1 MRKPRIAMSA
11 LSGKNIVVLGAT
23 GGVGAA
29 IVRHATAAGARTLAV
44 ARRRDPLD
52 RLARDT
58 SGLEVLALDAA
69 AERAPEAIFDA
80 MAPDLLV
87 VCGGA
92 RPPTAPLH
100 ELNWSQFSANWED
113 DVRMSFEFCKA
124 ALRRPLPPGS
134 TVILISSGAALGG
147 SPISG
152 SYAGAKRMQMFMANY
167 AQKESDRLQL
177 GIRFIALAPRMIMP
191 DTDLGKIA
199 VDGYARYLG
208 MPAAEFI
215 QGMKDPQSPDDVADA
230 VVALFSQPDAH
241 AGNLFTVSG
250 RGLAAVQ

>member
-1 MRKPRIAMSA
+1 MST
-11 LSGKNIVVLGAT
+11 LSGKKIVILGAS

-29 IVRHATAAGARTLAV
+29 IARHAVLAGARTLAV

-52 RLARDT
+52 RLARDNP
-58 SGLEVLALDAA
+58 GLDVMALDAS
-69 AERAPEAIFDA
+69 AEGAPGAVFDA
-80 MAPDLLV
+80 MAPDLIV

-100 ELNWSQFSANWED
+100 ELDWPQFSANWD
-113 DVRMSFEFCKA
+113 TDVRMSFEFCKA

-134 TVILISSGAALGG
+134 MVILISSGAALGG

-167 AQKESDRLQL
+167 AQKESDRLRL
-177 GIRFIALAPRMIMP
+177 GLRFIALAPTMIMP

-208 MPAAEFI
+208 MPAADFVR
-215 QGMKDPQSPDDVADA
+215 GMKDPQSPDDVGEA
-230 VVALFSQPDAH
+230 VVALFARPGAH

-250 RGLAAVQ
+250 QGLAVVQ